1 VSAAPAKP
9 AARAG
14 ARRRVVVT
22 GMAGVCAIGDDWPGV
37 AAALRSGRTGVRRID
52 AWDAI
57 EGLRTRLGAPVTTPL
72 DLSAHPRKKLR
83 AMGRVARLAAVASE
97 RALADAG
104 LAGSPLVS
112 DGTLGLSFGSADGS
126 PPPLVDYA
134 RAFGID
140 RSTKGVS
147 PVGYLQFMSHTCAAN
162 LAQLFGVRGFVLP
175 TCSACASASQAIGAG
190 LDAIR
195 AGRQPL
201 MLVGG
206 AEELHE
212 INAAIFDGLL
222 ATSTRN
228 DAPETTPRP
237 FDRARDGLVIGEGAA
252 ALVLEELA
260 HARARGA
267 RIVAELLGYGSCCD
281 GAHLTEPDAAGMQRA
296 MELALADAGIG
307 AGDVGYVNAHATA
320 TEVGDVAESLAT
332 HAVFGPDVPVS
343 TQKGHLGH
351 TLGACGALEAW
362 ITIGAMN
369 EGWLP
374 PTANLTDPDPRC
386 APLDFVMGAPRAAE
400 IDVAVS
406 NNFGFGGIDT
416 SLVLA
421 RWREG

>member
-1 VSAAPAKP
+1 MSALPTS
-9 AARAG
+9 

-22 GMAGVCAIGDDWPGV
+22 GMAGICALGDAWPEV
-37 AAALRSGRTGVRRID
+37 AAALRTGRTGVRVMD
-52 AWDAI
+52 AWADL
-57 EGLRTRLGAPVTTPL
+57 EGLRTRLGAPVTAAL

-147 PVGYLQFMSHTCAAN
+147 PIGYLQFMSHTCAAN

-175 TCSACASASQAIGAG
+175 TCSACASSSQAIGAG

-195 AGRQPL
+195 LGRQPL

-222 ATSTRN
+222 ATSVRN
-228 DAPETTPRP
+228 DTPERTPRP
-237 FDRARDGLVIGEGAA
+237 FDRDRDGLVVGEGAG
-252 ALVLEELA
+252 ALVLEELE

-267 RIVAELLGYGSCCD
+267 RIHAELAGYGSCCD

-296 MELALADAGIG
+296 MELALADAGVA
-307 AGDVGYVNAHATA
+307 AGEVGYVNAHATA
-320 TEVGDVAESLAT
+320 TDLGDVRESLAT
-332 HAVFGPDVPVS
+332 HAVFGARVPVS
-343 TQKGHLGH
+343 SQKGHLGH

-362 ITIGAMN
+362 ITIAAMN

-386 APLDFVMGAPRAAE
+386 APLDHVMGAPRAA
-400 IDVAVS
+400 DVELAVS

-416 SLVLA
+416 SLVLR
-421 RWREG
+421 RWRG